1 MPINQK
7 WFTHGPPLQTTQHQT
22 TCLHHRLTHYGR
34 QFLKPKTTI
43 LVWVYQRFVI
53 LFFFWSLPHIAYWQ
67 TCNYEHNVLICVQ
80 PWDLLLGC
88 FNRRRDCGGVTAVST
103 KHAWPL
109 ASLYRPV
116 KSYIW
121 LLGFWFEDLHIPAL
135 IVAAVSSSYYSSVR
149 TTSWH

>member
-1 MPINQK
+1 MVYPWSPSANNPTSNHMLASQIDTL
-7 WFTHGPPLQTTQHQT
+7 WQTVFETKNDNFS
-22 TCLHHRLTHYGR
+22 LSL
-34 QFLKPKTTI
+34 PK
-43 LVWVYQRFVI
+43 VCYSG
-53 LFFFWSLPHIAYWQ
+53 FFWSLPHIAYWQ